1 MHIFTLNNN
10 NLIYYKMFLDPIKK
24 HNKFISIYKN
34 PPIKNIADI
43 KIKSIN
49 KLSNNTGY
57 YFIIYISPI
66 NNNDIINE
74 LIDFDKEIMA
84 TIETN
89 SMKWFNKEFTINE
102 ISELY
107 NKSFCNQT
115 KTISV
120 ILTKKQIK
128 NMMYNNKKVADIEET
143 IDFLNTNKKCVI
155 NISIEYY
162 GLYIYSE
169 TTSNKWVIKTLDIT
183 NIDDEESIISIED
196 LIDNYRERVSNIKR
210 RSDDKLQKLRDSIE
224 IINKNILSID
234 NLSELLK
241 SKDTTNKANINNHLI
256 KLSELI
262 LKQEEAIKN
271 SI

>member
-1 MHIFTLNNN
+1 ML
-10 NLIYYKMFLDPIKK
+10 LDPIKK
-24 HNKFISIYKN
+24 NNKFISVYKN

-49 KLSNNTGY
+49 KLANNTGY
-57 YFIIYISPI
+57 YFIIYISPL

-89 SMKWFNKEFTINE
+89 SIKWFNREFTISE

-120 ILTKKQIK
+120 ILTNKQIK
-128 NMMYNNKKVADIEET
+128 NMMYNNKKVTDIEDT
-143 IDFLNTNKKCVI
+143 INFLNTNKKCLV

-183 NIDDEESIISIED
+183 NIDEEESIISIED
-196 LIDNYRERVSNIKR
+196 LIDNYCERISNIKK
-210 RSDDKLQKLRDSIE
+210 RSEDRLQKLSNSIE
-224 IINKNILSID
+224 FINKNIMSIN

-241 SKDTTNKANINNHLI
+241 SKDTINKANISNHLI
-256 KLSELI
+256 KLNDLI

>member
-1 MHIFTLNNN
+1 ML
-10 NLIYYKMFLDPIKK
+10 LDPIKK
-24 HNKFISIYKN
+24 NNKFISIYKN
-34 PPIKNIADI
+34 PPFKNITDI

-49 KLSNNTGY
+49 KLANNTGY

-74 LIDFDKEIMA
+74 LIDFDKEIMYA
-84 TIETN
+84 IEKN
-89 SMKWFNKEFTINE
+89 SIKWFNREFTISE

-120 ILTKKQIK
+120 ILTNKQIK
-128 NMMYNNKKVADIEET
+128 NMMYNNKKITDIEE
-143 IDFLNTNKKCVI
+143 IINFLNNNKKCLI

-196 LIDNYRERVSNIKR
+196 LIENYSERISNIK
-210 RSDDKLQKLRDSIE
+210 KKKVKMHY
-224 IINKNILSID
+224 KN
-234 NLSELLK
+234 
-241 SKDTTNKANINNHLI
+241 
-256 KLSELI
+256 
-262 LKQEEAIKN
+262 
-271 SI
+271 

>member
-1 MHIFTLNNN
+1 ML
-10 NLIYYKMFLDPIKK
+10 LDPIKK
-24 HNKFISIYKN
+24 NNKFISVYKN

-49 KLSNNTGY
+49 KLANNAGY
-57 YFIIYISPI
+57 YFIIYISPL

-89 SMKWFNKEFTINE
+89 SIKWFNREFTISE

-120 ILTKKQIK
+120 ILTNKQIK
-128 NMMYNNKKVADIEET
+128 NMMYNNKKVTDIEDT
-143 IDFLNTNKKCVI
+143 INFLNTNKKCLV

-183 NIDDEESIISIED
+183 NIDEEESIISIED
-196 LIDNYRERVSNIKR
+196 LIDNYCERISNIKK
-210 RSDDKLQKLRDSIE
+210 RSEDRLQKLSNSIE
-224 IINKNILSID
+224 FINKNIMSIN

-241 SKDTTNKANINNHLI
+241 SKDSINKANISNHLI
-256 KLSELI
+256 KLNDLI
-262 LKQEEAIKN
+262 LKQEEALKN

>member
-1 MHIFTLNNN
+1 ML
-10 NLIYYKMFLDPIKK
+10 LDPIKK
-24 HNKFISIYKN
+24 NNKFISVYKN

-49 KLSNNTGY
+49 KLANNAGY
-57 YFIIYISPI
+57 YFIIYISPL

-89 SMKWFNKEFTINE
+89 SIKWFNREFTISE

-120 ILTKKQIK
+120 ILTNKQIK
-128 NMMYNNKKVADIEET
+128 NMMYNNKKVTDIEDT
-143 IDFLNTNKKCVI
+143 INFLNTNKKCLV

-183 NIDDEESIISIED
+183 NIDEEESIISIED
-196 LIDNYRERVSNIKR
+196 LIDNYCERISNIKK
-210 RSDDKLQKLRDSIE
+210 RSEDRLQKLSNSIE
-224 IINKNILSID
+224 FINKNIMSIN

-241 SKDTTNKANINNHLI
+241 SKDTINKANISNHLI
-256 KLSELI
+256 KLNDLI
-262 LKQEEAIKN
+262 LKQEEALKN